1 MGARQLSN
9 DARKCLAIE
18 SLSESTTITQL
29 AEREGISRKFL
40 HRQKKVASEALDEAF
55 AAKTDSS
62 VLFNLPVT
70 KSWLNQLVL
79 SLALICHSSYRG
91 VTEILHD
98 VVGVSVSLGTVH
110 NLIQQAASQAM
121 LINRLQDIGA
131 IRVGLHDEIF
141 QGDQP
146 VLAGID
152 AASTYCY
159 PLEGVEHRDGD
170 TWGVHLLDATEQGF
184 APEYTIADAGKELR
198 AGQKEAM
205 GVIPCQGKRI

>member
-1 MGARQLSN
+1 
-9 DARKCLAIE
+9 
-18 SLSESTTITQL
+18 L
-29 AEREGISRKFL
+29 AEREGVSRKFL
-40 HRQKKVASEALDEAF
+40 HRQKKVAIEALDEAF
-55 AAKTDSS
+55 AAKADSS

-110 NLIQQAASQAM
+110 NLIQKAASQAM
-121 LINRLQDIGA
+121 LINRLQDLGA

-159 PLEGVEHRDGD
+159 LLEGVEHRDGD
-170 TWGVHLLDATEQGF
+170 TWGRKVSMILRQSSLK
-184 APEYTIADAGKELR
+184 IKEDLN
-198 AGQKEAM
+198 
-205 GVIPCQGKRI
+205 C